1 MNILITGSSRGIGKF
16 LAEFYLNEGHNVI
29 GCSRSNCDI
38 EHPNYKHFSVDVTN
52 EKEIQEMVGTLR
64 RTYKIIDVLI
74 NNAGVASMNH
84 FLLTPT
90 ETARRLME
98 INYLGT
104 FTMCREISRLM
115 RKSENPRIINF
126 GTVAVALDLAG
137 EAAYASAKAA
147 VTSLTKI
154 LAKELSQFKI
164 TVNAVG
170 PTPIKT
176 ALIAGV
182 PDEKLDELL
191 DKQAIRRFGTEADVL
206 NVIEFFISPNSSFI
220 TGQIVYL
227 GGIS

>member
-1 MNILITGSSRGIGKF
+1 MNIVITGSSRGIGKF
-16 LAEFYLNEGHNVI
+16 LAEFYLKNGHNVI

-38 EHPNYKHFSVDVTN
+38 EHKNYRHFSVDVIN
-52 EKEIQEMVGTLR
+52 EKEIQEMAGELR
-64 RTYKIIDVLI
+64 RTYKVIDVLI
-74 NNAGVASMNH
+74 NNAGAASMNH

-115 RKSENPRIINF
+115 KKSAQPRIINF

-154 LAKELSQFKI
+154 LAKELAQFKI

-182 PDEKLDELL
+182 PDKKLEELL
-191 DKQAIRRFGTEADVL
+191 DKQAIRRFGTEEDVL
-206 NVIEFFISPNSSFI
+206 NVIEFFINPKSSFI
-220 TGQIVYL
+220 TGQVVYL